1 MQKKCLWIIVLL
13 LSFVSSLAAQAQS
26 IRGVV
31 YDDQNEPAIGAT
43 VRLKSDPKV
52 GAQTGLDGDFVI
64 KAKEGDILI
73 ISYIG
78 FKTQE
83 VKAKDGMKVV
93 LESDAEVLQEVV
105 AMGYGSG
112 RAINTTTASVVKIN
126 SKELAS
132 KPNANVLE
140 SLQGKVA
147 GLSVSSGSGDPGTQS
162 TVELHGSGSLGLGS
176 APLYILDGMP
186 VGQGSIMGLNP
197 NDFESVQ
204 VFKDAS
210 ATAIYG
216 SRAANGVIFITTKRG
231 GSTDERATVTVTTQ
245 YGISNLA
252 SRRFYDQVM
261 TADELAAF
269 WEETGIQ
276 GKEAIE
282 NFRSFGGNTNWTD
295 FMFRKAAPMYNAS
308 VAISGGAGSTR
319 YYLSGQ
325 HYYQEGLYR
334 GGTKYTKSNL
344 RANLSTKVNDWLSIS
359 LNNGIYYDVTVG
371 SFTGSNYKDEG
382 GFWRLNPFFK
392 PTDKDGNYY
401 WAEKIPGA
409 NFYDPKYYSALNKGS
424 HGTFEYLGNLAL
436 TLRPIEGLTLRSTI
450 SADIDYYNYL
460 FIRDPRYAGKPK
472 NGKRSDESSKGFQWT
487 FTNTAE
493 YSYTPAD
500 GHDLTFLLGHE
511 YNRWDGDGFNAE
523 GWGLSDY
530 RLMHLDKVTDNEK
543 KDIGSWKTQTAYL
556 SFFGRLSYSLMD
568 RYHFDVSLR
577 NDASS
582 KFPPRHRNALFW
594 SAGFKWNA
602 KQEAF
607 LRDISWINSLDGK
620 ISTGTSGNSALGNY
634 AYFATIGTS
643 TPYRNEVSFAILDP
657 GNPDLT
663 WEHQQKTTIGFDGR
677 FFGRLGVNFETYY
690 RLTTQM
696 VMDVPYPY
704 TTGIS
709 SNTRN
714 VGSYRNAGFDLRI
727 DYDIWKGRQGDYLS
741 LYANMN
747 YNRDKV
753 LSLFQGLTHWCIPKT
768 HVFYIVGQPLMYGLP
783 IFKQVN
789 PETGDPEW
797 YLPGED
803 KSQMRR
809 DDSAIATG
817 KEFNHEALEQNT
829 GIMRNTPVRGGF
841 GLNGQYKGFF
851 ASVDFSFFLGKHMIS
866 NDLYFGNNPKVFP
879 GDNVLRSTR
888 NYWKKPGDVVP
899 FPDIKRYKTLL
910 EYIDTRM
917 LCNSSYMRLKALTVG
932 YELPQSYLSG
942 QEILRGVKISLTG
955 RNLLTFTK
963 FQGPDPE
970 PDTNVA
976 LGRNPSTR
984 QFVGSL
990 ELTF

>member
-13 LSFVSSLAAQAQS
+13 LSFVSALAAEAQS
-26 IRGVV
+26 IKGVV

-52 GAQTGLDGDFVI
+52 GAQTGLDGDFVV

-83 VKAKDGMKVV
+83 VKAKDGMKVI

-112 RAINTTTASVVKIN
+112 RAISTTTASVVKIN

-147 GLSVSSGSGDPGTQS
+147 GLSVTSGSGDPGTRS

-186 VGQGSIMGLNP
+186 VSQGAIMGLNP

-295 FMFRKAAPMYNAS
+295 YMFRKAAPMYNAS

-325 HYYQEGLYR
+325 HYYQQGLFR
-334 GGTKYTKSNL
+334 GRTEYTKSNL
-344 RANLSTKVNDWLSIS
+344 RANLSTRINDWLSIS
-359 LNNGIYYDVTVG
+359 LNNSFYYDNTIG
-371 SFTGSNYKDEG
+371 SFNSSNSKWAG
-382 GFWRLNPFFK
+382 GFWRINPFYKTVDEEGK
-392 PTDKDGNYY
+392 PY
-401 WAEKIPGA
+401 WGEKIPGA
-409 NFYDPKYYSALNKGS
+409 DFYDPNYVSSCMKEKN
-424 HGTFEYLGNLAL
+424 GTFEYLGNLAL

-450 SADIDYYNYL
+450 SADLDYFKGL
-460 FIRDPRYAGKPK
+460 FIRDPRYAGSP
-472 NGKRSDESSKGFQWT
+472 NDGKRSDSSSEGLEWT

-493 YSYTPAD
+493 YNYSPAS

-511 YNRWDGDGFNAE
+511 FNRWDGGGFDAS
-523 GWGLSDY
+523 GSGLTVP
-530 RLMHLDKVTDNEK
+530 RLMHLDKVTDPEK
-543 KDIGSWKTQTAYL
+543 KSIGSWNAQNAYL
-556 SFFGRLSYSLMD
+556 SFFGRVSYSLMD

-577 NDASS
+577 DDASS
-582 KFPPRHRNALFW
+582 KFPPRHRHAIFW

-602 KQEAF
+602 KQESF

-634 AYFATIGTS
+634 DYFATVGTS
-643 TPYRNEVSFAILDP
+643 TPYRKNVSFAILDP
-657 GNPDLT
+657 GNPELT
-663 WEHQQKTTIGFDGR
+663 WEHQQKSTIGFDGR
-677 FFGRLGVNFETYY
+677 FLGRLGVNFETYY

-727 DYDIWKGRQGDYLS
+727 DYDIWKGHQGDYLS
-741 LYANMN
+741 AYVNMN

-753 LSLFQGLTHWCIPKT
+753 LDLFQGLKYWSIPNTHFI
-768 HVFYIVGQPLMYGLP
+768 YIVGQPLMYCLP

-797 YLPGED
+797 YIPNED
-803 KSQMRR
+803 KSQIRK
-809 DDSAIATG
+809 DESAIFSG
-817 KEFNHEALEQNT
+817 YGFNREALEQNT

-841 GLNGQYKGFF
+841 GLNGQYKGLF

-866 NDLYFGNNPKVFP
+866 NDLFFGNNPGKFP
-879 GDNVLRSTR
+879 GDNTLRSSR
-888 NYWKKPGDVVP
+888 NYWRKPGDVVP
-899 FPDIKRYKTLL
+899 FPDIKRYERILDF
-910 EYIDTRM
+910 DTRM
-917 LCNSSYMRLKALTVG
+917 LCNSSFMRLKALTVG
-932 YELPQSYLSG
+932 YELPQSILSG
-942 QEILRGVKISLTG
+942 QEILRGVKLSLTG
-955 RNLLTFTK
+955 RNLLTITR

-970 PDTNVA
+970 PDTNLT
-976 LGRNPSTR
+976 LGRNPASR